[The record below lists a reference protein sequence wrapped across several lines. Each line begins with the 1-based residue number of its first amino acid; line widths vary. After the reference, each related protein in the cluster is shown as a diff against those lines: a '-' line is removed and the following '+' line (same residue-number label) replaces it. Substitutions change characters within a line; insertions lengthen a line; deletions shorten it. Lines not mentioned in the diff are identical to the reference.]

1 MKVAS
6 TRTNLDVES
15 IRKDFPIL
23 SREVNGKPLVYFDNA
38 ATSQTPQQVIDKIV
52 DYYSRYN
59 ANIHRGVHTLSQEA
73 TDAYEQARIK
83 VQEHFNAAKS
93 HEIIFTSGTTH
104 AINLVAS
111 GFSSLLEEGD
121 EIIVSALEH
130 HSNIVPWQ
138 MLCEKTGAK
147 LRVIPMNAEGMLKMD
162 EFEKLLSEKTK
173 LVFVNHVSN
182 ALGTINPVERII
194 EAAHKVGAA
203 VLLDGA
209 QAAPHIKANVQELD
223 VDFYTVSAHKMC
235 GPTGVG
241 ILYGK
246 EEWLKKLPPYQGGG
260 EMIATVTFE
269 QTTYADLP
277 HKFEAGTPN
286 ICGGIAFGAAL
297 DYMNALGFENIAAYE
312 HELLEY
318 ATEKLLEIEGLRIY
332 GTSSEKTAVISF
344 NIGEIHPYDIG
355 TIIDK
360 LGIAVRTGHHCA
372 QPVMDFYKIPG
383 TVRASFSFYNT
394 KAEIDNFVEAVKRA
408 KIMLSKIQVMRK
420 FLFLIFPAIFFSCA
434 NTVETVAEEPLFGDY
449 RIVEIQGNENL
460 SDNIIVNFNPMGD
473 RLSGNT
479 GCNDFSAHYNQQGNN
494 LEFSTPM
501 NTRKYCKGKMDIE
514 KQILSSLEK
523 ASRIN
528 RNGDHIVVY
537 STSDEPL
544 MTLIK
549 ISQSE

>member
-1 MKVAS
+1 MKVA
-6 TRTNLDVES
+6 TEKTHFDVET

-23 SREVNGKPLVYFDNA
+23 SRKVNGYPLVYFDNA
-38 ATSQTPQQVIDKIV
+38 ATSQTPQQVIDTIV

-73 TDAYEQARIK
+73 TDAYEAARIK
-83 VQEHFNAAKS
+83 IQKHFNAAKP

-111 GFSSLLEEGD
+111 GFASLLKKED

-138 MLCEKTGAK
+138 MLCEKTGAVLK
-147 LRVIPMNAEGMLKMD
+147 VIPMDENGTLKMKEYED
-162 EFEKLLSEKTK
+162 LLSEETK

-182 ALGTINPVERII
+182 ALGTVNPVKEII
-194 EAAHKVGAA
+194 EKAHAVGAA

-209 QAAPHIKANVQELD
+209 QAAPHIKADVQELD
-223 VDFYTVSAHKMC
+223 VDFYVVSAHKMC

-241 ILYGK
+241 MLYGK
-246 EEWLKKLPPYQGGG
+246 EEWLEKLPPYQGGG

-269 QTTYADLP
+269 KTTYADLP

-297 DYMNALGFENIAAYE
+297 DYMNKIGFDQIAAYE

-318 ATEKLLEIEGLRIY
+318 ATEKLQKIEGLRIY
-332 GTSSEKTAVISF
+332 GVSKEKTAVISF

-383 TVRASFSFYNT
+383 TVRASFAFYNT
-394 KAEIDNFVEAVKRA
+394 KEEIDAFVEAVERA
-408 KIMLSKIQVMRK
+408 KNMLS
-420 FLFLIFPAIFFSCA
+420 
-434 NTVETVAEEPLFGDY
+434 
-449 RIVEIQGNENL
+449 
-460 SDNIIVNFNPMGD
+460 
-473 RLSGNT
+473 
-479 GCNDFSAHYNQQGNN
+479 
-494 LEFSTPM
+494 
-501 NTRKYCKGKMDIE
+501 
-514 KQILSSLEK
+514 
-523 ASRIN
+523 
-528 RNGDHIVVY
+528 
-537 STSDEPL
+537 
-544 MTLIK
+544 
-549 ISQSE
+549 